1 MEQGAY
7 MSEEIIKDWKNMAL
21 KSAFFGAGFSLILII
36 TIGGYFWYQSKP
48 KPPKPWDNNAIIA
61 HYDYADTVGEQNTI
75 VFYYTIENKTNYDY
89 SINDMD
95 KILLYANLNRQKTLS
110 GGDIDETLN
119 IEYPIHVPSK
129 HRVRFKINLNY
140 STDIKGLESSSTNEE
155 RNKFNKEMSAYI
167 SNKFKN
173 LNGFSMFD
181 LINRYKIEFPAGWK
195 A

>member
-1 MEQGAY
+1 MV
-7 MSEEIIKDWKNMAL
+7 EENLKPWEKIAL
-21 KSAFFGAGFSLILII
+21 RSAFFGVGFSLILII
-36 TIGGYFWYQSKP
+36 TIGGYFWYESRP
-48 KPPKPWDNNAIIA
+48 KPLIPWDNNAIIA

-89 SINDMD
+89 SINDID
-95 KILLYANLNRQKTLS
+95 KILLYANLNRQQSLS
-110 GGDIDETLN
+110 GGDIDEILN

-140 STDIKGLESSSTNEE
+140 STDMKGLKSGSTNEE
-155 RNKFNKEMSAYI
+155 REMFNKEMSAYL

-181 LINRYKIEFPAGWK
+181 LKNRYKIEFPAGWK
-195 A
+195 TENK

>member
-1 MEQGAY
+1 
-7 MSEEIIKDWKNMAL
+7 MSEEIIKDWKNIAL

-61 HYDYADTVGEQNTI
+61 YYDYADTVGEQNTI

-89 SINDMD
+89 SINDID
-95 KILLYANLNRQKTLS
+95 KILLYANLNRQQTLS

-119 IEYPIHVPSK
+119 MEYPIHVPSK

-155 RNKFNKEMSAYI
+155 RKKFNKEMSAYI

-195 A
+195 T